1 MFKKFMKW
9 DTEKGIYETKFTR
22 FLTAIGTVQGS
33 YFFHNQMWNHPN
45 ERDINKAK
53 YLVADLVED
62 YFLTYDGQRGFVS
75 SEYISMS

>member
-1 MFKKFMKW
+1 
-9 DTEKGIYETKFTR
+9 
-22 FLTAIGTVQGS
+22 
-33 YFFHNQMWNHPN
+33 MWNHPN